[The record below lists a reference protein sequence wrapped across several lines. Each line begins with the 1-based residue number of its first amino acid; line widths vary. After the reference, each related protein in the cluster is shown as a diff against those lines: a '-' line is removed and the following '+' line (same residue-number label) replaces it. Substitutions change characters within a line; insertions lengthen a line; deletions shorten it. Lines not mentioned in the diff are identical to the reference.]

1 MLSPLRFF
9 LPIAV
14 ATTVLAAPAVAHA
27 DTVWLCRPGADPN
40 ACRGSL
46 KTTVKMF
53 GEPKKVVT
61 PKLPRKP
68 KIDCFYVYPTVSEQ
82 TTPIA
87 NLDIEPA
94 QTSIANYQA
103 ARFSQVC
110 NVYAPMY
117 RQVTLRAILSGGSAT
132 VTPEEREA
140 GYTDVLNAW
149 NEFRAEKPR
158 RGFVLIGHSQ
168 GSGVLK
174 RLIREQ
180 IDPDPQV
187 REKMVSALLIGSS
200 VAVPTGKRKGGD
212 FSNTPICTGKNQV
225 GCVISY
231 ASFGEKPP
239 TDSLFGRVRVAPQPD
254 VQYEA
259 ACTNPAAL
267 KGGWAK
273 IDTLVRGKPIPG
285 LLGAAAGIL
294 YGGTPPKA
302 KTAWLTPKDRYRAKC
317 MTKNG
322 ANVLMVKPVGKKSKK
337 LIGSPNPGWGL
348 HLMDINLPLGDLID
362 LVRSQK
368 KAYAKR

>member
-1 MLSPLRFF
+1 M
-9 LPIAV
+9 
-14 ATTVLAAPAVAHA
+14 
-27 DTVWLCRPGADPN
+27 WLCRPGADPN

-46 KTTVKMF
+46 KTTVKTF

-149 NEFRAEKPR
+149 NEFRAENPR

-239 TDSLFGRVRVAPQPD
+239 RTASSAGCGWHRSRMSSTKPPAPTRP
-254 VQYEA
+254 
-259 ACTNPAAL
+259 
-267 KGGWAK
+267 
-273 IDTLVRGKPIPG
+273 R
-285 LLGAAAGIL
+285 
-294 YGGTPPKA
+294 
-302 KTAWLTPKDRYRAKC
+302 
-317 MTKNG
+317 
-322 ANVLMVKPVGKKSKK
+322 
-337 LIGSPNPGWGL
+337 
-348 HLMDINLPLGDLID
+348 
-362 LVRSQK
+362 
-368 KAYAKR
+368 